1 VNPQLERLGT
11 RAALV
16 ATLALPLLLIHA
28 RGVAEGVLAALAAG
42 FLLRCALLRDPAP
55 FRAPWFLAALGFW
68 AWTVLCTLANGGG
81 ANGGGAN
88 GGGSILAALGWVRIP
103 LVILAFSAW
112 VLADAAA
119 RRWLLRAVALAVA
132 WIALEVWLQ
141 LLAGRGI
148 LGFRRW
154 PAGELPGPFTRPR
167 AGPFLVLALWP
178 PVLEAAGRLLRGS
191 LAARLAAWALVAFT
205 LATLVFIGQR
215 LPLVFGLFGF
225 GIAAVLMRGLLGPA
239 LLAAVIGAGALAAS
253 AVVAPDA
260 FNRLAVQFPRQVANF
275 PDSHYGQILARGLEM
290 ARQNPVLGLGANGF
304 RENCADPAYHAGW
317 IAGSDGGGAGICVT
331 HAHNPYLEALTAAG
345 WPGLLLFAAFALLLL
360 GAAFRGLRRGG
371 PPLRIGLFIAT
382 LIPLWPIASG
392 STLGAL
398 PNGGMWVLLAGWA
411 LASTG
416 RDATPGSA

>member
-1 VNPQLERLGT
+1 VNPHLETWGN

-28 RGVAEGVLAALAAG
+28 RGVAEGVLAVLAAG
-42 FLLRCALLRDPAP
+42 FLLRCALLRDASP

-68 AWTVLCTLANGGG
+68 AWVLLCTLLNGAQTGPM
-81 ANGGGAN
+81 
-88 GGGSILAALGWVRIP
+88 LAALGWIRIP
-103 LVILAFSAW
+103 LAILAFSAW
-112 VLADAAA
+112 VLADAEA

-132 WIALEVWLQ
+132 WIVLEVWLQ

-167 AGPFLVLALWP
+167 AGPFLVLSLWP
-178 PVLEAAGRLLRGS
+178 PVLEAAGRLLRGG
-191 LAARLAAWALVAFT
+191 LMARLAAWALVALI

-239 LLAAVIGAGALAAS
+239 LLAAAIGAGALAAS

-260 FNRLAVQFPRQVANF
+260 FNRLAVQFPRQLANF

-290 ARQNPVLGLGANGF
+290 ARQNPILGLGATGF

-317 IAGSDGGGAGICVT
+317 EAGSDGGGAAICVT
-331 HAHNPYLEALTAAG
+331 HAHNPYLEALTSGG
-345 WPGLLLFAAFALLLL
+345 WPGLLLFSGFAVLLL
-360 GAAFRGLRRGG
+360 AAAAQGLQRGS
-371 PPLRIGLFIAT
+371 PPLRVGLFIAT
-382 LIPLWPIASG
+382 LLPLWPIASG

-411 LASTG
+411 IASA
-416 RDATPGSA
+416 RAEARASPGSA

>member
-1 VNPQLERLGT
+1 MNPRLEAVGNRV
-11 RAALV
+11 ALV

-42 FLLRCALLRDPAP
+42 FLLRCALRRDAAP

-68 AWTVLCTLANGGG
+68 GWLVLCTLLNG
-81 ANGGGAN
+81 AAWAQMQ
-88 GGGSILAALGWVRIP
+88 AALGWVRIP
-103 LVILAFSAW
+103 LAILAFSAW
-112 VLADAAA
+112 VLADAEA

-132 WIALEVWLQ
+132 WIVLEVWLQ

-148 LGFRRW
+148 LGHRRW

-167 AGPFLVLALWP
+167 AGPFLVISLWP

-191 LAARLAAWALVAFT
+191 LAARLAAWALVAMT

-225 GIAAVLMRGLLGPA
+225 GIAALLMRGLLGPA
-239 LLAAVIGAGALAAS
+239 LLAAAIGAGALAAS

-260 FNRLAVQFPRQVANF
+260 FHRLAVQFPRQVANF

-304 RENCADPAYHAGW
+304 RLNCADPSYHAGW
-317 IAGSDGGGAGICVT
+317 AAGSDGGGAGMCVI
-331 HAHNPYLEALTAAG
+331 HAHNPYLESLTSAG
-345 WPGLLLFAAFALLLL
+345 WPGLLLFAGFALLLL
-360 GAAFRGLRRGG
+360 AAVFQGLRRGG
-371 PPLRIGLFIAT
+371 APLRIGLFIAT
-382 LIPLWPIASG
+382 LIPLWPLSSG

-398 PNGGMWVLLAGWA
+398 PNGGMWVLLAGWGLA
-411 LASTG
+411 LA
-416 RDATPGSA
+416 RAEKATPGSA